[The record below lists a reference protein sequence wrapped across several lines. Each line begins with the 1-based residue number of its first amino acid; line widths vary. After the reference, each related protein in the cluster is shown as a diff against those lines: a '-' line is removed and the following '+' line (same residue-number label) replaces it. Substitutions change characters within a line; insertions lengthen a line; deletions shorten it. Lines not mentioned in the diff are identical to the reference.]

1 MKNLKA
7 MFDAAQAADGEVQA
21 LALQINQLFDAG
33 ATQEALALRP
43 KLDEARTK
51 AADMNRLYLSMR
63 SLDGE
68 GGDPGAKFVP
78 AAASDREPKA
88 VAELRASPEYV
99 RAFVDAI
106 RLGVTPKNIHQQR
119 DGRFGVLTDALTE
132 TGGSPAGSEG
142 GFLLPID
149 FDNMIKEQM
158 RSAVDLSPFVNV
170 ELVSGYSGWR
180 AVDAAPSAAFS
191 EITSTVAA
199 MESPAF
205 TKVEFAVKEY
215 GGYLPVSN
223 DLLADTPV
231 NIMQYIAR
239 WCGKKSS
246 LTHTSLILAL
256 VNALSPVTVT
266 DWKQVDAKIK
276 TALNKTLDPAVSA
289 SAIIMLNQ
297 TAFDLMD
304 QLLDGTGRPIM
315 APDPTNETV
324 KRYKGRQ
331 VVVVP
336 DALWANLVDGDT
348 YTRIA
353 VGDGREMVTMFRRMT
368 GELAST
374 TQGGDA
380 WRANGTEVRYILRE
394 VAKTIDSGAMSLLKV
409 KLPA

>member
-7 MFDAAQAADGEVQA
+7 MFDAAQAAEGDVQA
-21 LALQINQLFDAG
+21 IALQINQLFDAG
-33 ATQEALALRP
+33 KTADALALRP
-43 KLDEARTK
+43 KLEEAKGK
-51 AADMNRLYLSMR
+51 AAEMNQLYLSMR

-68 GGDPGAKFVP
+68 GGDPGARFVP
-78 AAASDREPKA
+78 AAPADREPKA
-88 VAELRASPEYV
+88 VAELRATPEYA

-106 RLGVTPKNIHQQR
+106 RLGVTPKNVHQQR
-119 DGRFGVLTDALTE
+119 DSRFGMLMDALTE

-158 RSAVDLSPFVNV
+158 RAAVDLSEHVNV
-170 ELVSGYSGWR
+170 ELVNGYSGWR
-180 AVDAAPSAAFS
+180 AVDTAPAAAFS
-191 EITSTVAA
+191 EITSTVGA

-205 TKVEFAVKEY
+205 TKIEYAVKEY
-215 GGYLPVSN
+215 GGYLPVSS

-246 LTHTSLILAL
+246 LTHSSLILAL
-256 VNALSPVTVT
+256 VNALSPVTVS
-266 DWKQVDAKIK
+266 DWKLVDAKIK

-304 QLLDGTGRPIM
+304 QLLDGTGRPLL
-315 APDPTNETV
+315 APDPTNETL

-353 VGDGREMVTMFRRMT
+353 VGDGREMITMFRRMT

-380 WRANGTEVRYILRE
+380 WRTNGTEVRYILRE